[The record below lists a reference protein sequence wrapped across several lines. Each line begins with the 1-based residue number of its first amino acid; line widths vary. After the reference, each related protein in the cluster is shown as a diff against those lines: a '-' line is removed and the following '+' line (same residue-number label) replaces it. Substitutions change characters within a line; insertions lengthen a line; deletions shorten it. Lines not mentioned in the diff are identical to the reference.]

1 MIGHPPTPPQLDEQP
16 QLAVL
21 FALEAALE
29 AAAVSLIAS
38 HAQLRDGQCVTER
51 DTPARIAY
59 AFLATARELASLI
72 RLYRRRL
79 PGAPKGP
86 LRHDYEPL

>member
-1 MIGHPPTPPQLDEQP
+1 MIGHPPLPPDLDEHP

-38 HAQLRDGQCVTER
+38 HAELRDGQRVTDR

-59 AFLATARELASLI
+59 AFLATAREMASLI
-72 RLYRRRL
+72 RLYRARL
-79 PGAPKGP
+79 PGARKGP
-86 LRHDYEPL
+86 LCHDYDPL